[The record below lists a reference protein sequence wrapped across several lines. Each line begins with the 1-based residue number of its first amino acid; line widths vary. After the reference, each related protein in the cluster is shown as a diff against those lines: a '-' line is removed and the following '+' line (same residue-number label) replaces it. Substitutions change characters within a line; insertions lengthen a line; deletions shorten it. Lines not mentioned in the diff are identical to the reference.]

1 MLPQLKLD
9 ASAIVR
15 LLTGFIE
22 KETARAGF
30 SHAVIG
36 LSGGVDSALTACL
49 TARALGPEHVLCVM
63 MPYST
68 SSHESLA
75 HAQLVVDQLGVRS
88 ETVAITPMVDAVVE
102 SDPGMDNIRKGNI
115 MARERMIVLYDR
127 SSREKALVIG
137 TGNKTESLL
146 GYTTLYGDSACG
158 INPIGNLYKSQV
170 RQLSEHLGVPEVI
183 ITKAPSADLW
193 VGQTDEEELG
203 FTYED
208 ADALLYYMIDR
219 SLDDRQLADEGFDP
233 GLVTSVREMVRRNE
247 FKRRP
252 PVTARLTE

>member
-9 ASAIVR
+9 APAVVE

-30 SHAVIG
+30 SNAVIG
-36 LSGGVDSALTACL
+36 LSGGVDSALSAFL
-49 TARALGPEHVLCVM
+49 TVRALGAAHVLCVM
-63 MPYST
+63 LPYR
-68 SSHESLA
+68 SSSSDSLT
-75 HAQLVVDQLGVRS
+75 HAQLVVDRLGVRS
-88 ETVAITPMVDAVVE
+88 ETVDITPMVDPLIE
-102 SDPGMDNIRKGNI
+102 NDPGMDNIRRGNI

-146 GYTTLYGDSACG
+146 GYTTLYGDSACA
-158 INPIGNLYKSQV
+158 INPIGDLYKSQV
-170 RQLSEHLGVPEVI
+170 RQLSRHLGVPEEI

-193 VGQTDEEELG
+193 VGQTDEKELG

-208 ADALLYYMIDR
+208 VDALLYHMIDR
-219 SLDDRQLADEGFDP
+219 QLDDRQLADEGFDP
-233 GLVTSVREMVRRNE
+233 GFVTSVRDMVRRNE

-252 PVTARLTE
+252 PVTARLNG